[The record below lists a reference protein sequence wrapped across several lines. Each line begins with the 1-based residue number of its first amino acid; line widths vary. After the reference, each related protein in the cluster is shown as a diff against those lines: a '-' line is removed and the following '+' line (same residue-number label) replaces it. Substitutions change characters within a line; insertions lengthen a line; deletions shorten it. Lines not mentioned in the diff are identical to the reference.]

1 MINKNVYVVQPY
13 KVGGTK
19 AKNSLAMIIPSK
31 IVKGHKIDESTIFI
45 IRTEENERKI
55 ILERIDIPSQRET
68 VVVSVGKSSE
78 ASSQQIHTTQIA

>member
-68 VVVSVGKSSE
+68 VVSVGKSSV
-78 ASSQQIHTTQIA
+78 ASSQQIPTTQIA